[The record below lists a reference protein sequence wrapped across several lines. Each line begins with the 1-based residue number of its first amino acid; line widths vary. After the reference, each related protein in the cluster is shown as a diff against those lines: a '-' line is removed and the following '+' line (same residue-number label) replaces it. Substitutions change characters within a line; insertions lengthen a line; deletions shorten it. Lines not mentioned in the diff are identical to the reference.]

1 MASIDNSGPVVT
13 FSAGGYVEGGRLET
27 LTVAEIWGAFPAL
40 NPGDVSIVNGY
51 TVQEVLQAQSQF
63 ASDVRVAAKR
73 NREDAAY
80 DRIQELQ

>member
-1 MASIDNSGPVVT
+1 MAADNVT
-13 FSAGGYVEGGRLET
+13 LSYAQGGIVEGGRLET

-63 ASDVRVAAKR
+63 AADVRIAAKR

-80 DRIQELQ
+80 VRIEELQ